1 MKKRRNVF
9 LFGAGAVLD
18 WGAPCTPKLTK
29 IVRESGFYTSDG
41 KTRITEFIYQ
51 TLINTSGYSEQ
62 DINFETIINII
73 EELMV
78 YYSNHG
84 LLKKVPALIHDF
96 FQPQFEDK
104 ILNYTIMGDSKRH
117 IKLRIPGIG
126 DEWAQRNHNDDTPE
140 QFFLQQLL
148 AHILTEITC
157 EIEHYCYHTR
167 DKTNVLTEGN
177 ADTNTIFQDWVNKVN
192 GENIVRMYTLNY
204 DRNFKI
210 LMERSKY
217 AYSVFEGFDCTD
229 VVGYGEKLRPN
240 IKRILQD
247 QECHTHYNMHGSVF
261 WRVEARNHNQ
271 LELPEFFL
279 SSNAHLEVNT
289 DEYPTF
295 QSERGKTIFLSNLI
309 TGYQKTQKGIFSPFK
324 QMQAA
329 FDRDCILGDTLYI
342 IGYSFG
348 DEHINST
355 IRTTIGEND
364 SIKIVIVDP
373 SFTKGTFDQLVALRI
388 FASAKD
394 LHQMQP
400 KTLPHDKNIHSFFGG
415 KIMVHTKN
423 FLQYMQDVIKDK
435 YHYYN

>member
-1 MKKRRNVF
+1 MNKRRNVF

-18 WGAPCTPKLTK
+18 WGAPSTPKLTK

-41 KTRITEFIYQ
+41 ETFITEFIYQ
-51 TLINTSGYSEQ
+51 TLIKTSGYTED

-84 LLKKVPALIHDF
+84 LLNKVPALIRNF
-96 FQPQFEDK
+96 FKPQFEDE
-104 ILNYTIMGDSKRH
+104 ILNFTRMGDG
-117 IKLRIPGIG
+117 KLRIPGIK
-126 DEWAQRNHNDDTPE
+126 DEQAQRNYNDDTPE

-157 EIEHYCYHTR
+157 EIEEYCYHTR
-167 DKTNVLTEGN
+167 DKSNVLSNDNEEK
-177 ADTNTIFQDWVNKVN
+177 NTIFQDWVDKVN
-192 GENIVRMYTLNY
+192 ANNIVRMYTLNY

-229 VVGYGEKLRPN
+229 VVGYSNKLRPN
-240 IKRILQD
+240 VKRILED

-261 WRVEARNHNQ
+261 WQVNALNHNQ

-348 DEHINST
+348 DEHINAT
-355 IRTTIGEND
+355 IRTTISEND

-373 SFTKGTFDQLVALRI
+373 SFTKGTLDLIVTLRI
-388 FASAKD
+388 FASARD
-394 LHQMQP
+394 LSQMQP
-400 KTLPHDKNIHSFFGG
+400 KTLPHDKNIHSFFDG
-415 KIMVHTKN
+415 KITVHTKT
-423 FLQYMQDVIKDK
+423 FLQYMQDVLKD
-435 YHYYN
+435 

>member
-1 MKKRRNVF
+1 MNKLRNVF

-18 WGAPCTPKLTK
+18 WGAPSTPKLTK
-29 IVRESGFYTSDG
+29 IVRESGFYTTNG

-51 TLINTSGYSEQ
+51 TLINTSGYSEN
-62 DINFETIINII
+62 DVNFETIINII

-84 LLKKVPALIHDF
+84 LFKKNPALIHDF
-96 FQPQFEDK
+96 FTPNFEDQ
-104 ILNYTIMGDSKRH
+104 ILNFTV
-117 IKLRIPGIG
+117 IKGNANHFKLNIPGIS
-126 DEWAQRNHNDDTPE
+126 DEWAQTNYNNDTPQ

-148 AHILTEITC
+148 AHILTEITI
-157 EIEHYCYHTR
+157 EIEHYCYHTTS
-167 DKTNVLTEGN
+167 KTNVLTEKN
-177 ADTNTIFQDWVNKVN
+177 DEPNITFQNWINKVN
-192 GENIVRMYTLNY
+192 GYNVARMYTLNY

-217 AYSVFEGFDCTD
+217 TYSVFEGFDCSD
-229 VVGYGEKLRPN
+229 VVAYGEKLRPN
-240 IKRILQD
+240 IKRILED
-247 QECHTHYNMHGSVF
+247 QNCHSHYNMHGSVF
-261 WRVEARNHNQ
+261 WRAEARNHNQ

-279 SSNAHLEVNT
+279 SSFAHLEVNT

-295 QSERGKTIFLSNLI
+295 QSERGKTIFLSNII

-324 QMQAA
+324 QMQSA

-355 IRTTIGEND
+355 IRTTISEND
-364 SIKIVIVDP
+364 EIKIVIVDP
-373 SFTKGTFDQLVALRI
+373 SFTKGTFDQTVALRI
-388 FASAKD
+388 FASAKN

-400 KTLPHDKNIHSFFGG
+400 KTLSHDKNIHVFFGG
-415 KIMVHTKN
+415 KITVHTKT
-423 FLQYMQDVIKDK
+423 FLQYMKDILNDK
-435 YHYYN
+435 LNYYG